1 MVVYS
6 LGIPLSHLGQPAVS
20 RPAYPLGMELRKI
33 KSTAAVVW
41 VLAAIVVGLVAGVTS
56 PGGLVLLAALGLLP
70 PLALLLLW
78 NDPSQSMS
86 ESIQQ
91 GRR

>member
-6 LGIPLSHLGQPAVS
+6 LGIPLSHLVQPAVS
-20 RPAYPLGMELRKI
+20 LPAYDSDMELRKI
-33 KSTAAVVW
+33 KSAAAAVW
-41 VLAAIVVGLVAGVTS
+41 VLAAIVVGLVAGVAS
-56 PGGLVLLAALGLLP
+56 LGGLVLLAALG
-70 PLALLLLW
+70 LLLLW